1 MSSADVAIDYARKLV
16 NAEARGHGDVEAA
29 LDRIEAKTGIGRWTL
44 WALWHKRR
52 KVADGDL
59 IGRLRGAY
67 LAYCEHKI
75 AHWQHEHETEAAR
88 CGNDDLDADLAAE
101 AEAILAKIRSR
112 KEKR

>member
-29 LDRIEAKTGIGRWTL
+29 LDRLEAKTGIGRWTL

-59 IGRLRGAY
+59 IAQLRGAY
-67 LAYCEHKI
+67 LSYCEKKI
-75 AHWQHEHETEAAR
+75 AHWQHEQATEAAR
-88 CGNDDLDADLAAE
+88 CGNDLDADLVAQAE
-101 AEAILAKIRSR
+101 DILAKILAR
-112 KEKR
+112 KKER